1 MTIEYKI
8 IFESSGVTV
17 RQTITGAGLSDGG
30 GTDRPD
36 SGGTDK
42 TDSGGTDRTDSGGT
56 DRPDSGGTDRPD
68 SGGGGW
74 AGGGLVVFGP
84 TIVSAR
90 RLVKS
95 NPIEMKP
102 SQSAA
107 PKKMPEKMP
116 ILERE
121 EK

>member
-42 TDSGGTDRTDSGGT
+42 TDSGGTDRPDTGGT
-56 DRPDSGGTDRPD
+56 DRPDSGGTDRTD

-74 AGGGLVVFGP
+74 ADGGLVAFGP
-84 TIVSAR
+84 TIVCAR
-90 RLVKS
+90 RLVKP
-95 NPIEMKP
+95 NPIEITP
-102 SQSAA
+102 SESAT
-107 PKKMPEKMP
+107 PKKIPEKMP
-116 ILERE
+116 ILERTE
-121 EK
+121 E